1 MMNHWLSHSIIT
13 LSLWGVWGIF
23 GKLAYRSITPR
34 DYIPLVLIGNI
45 IVLIIAS
52 FFLLKPAHFKITSQD
67 ALFAVISS
75 VAYVAGGLFFFL
87 ALGKGETSKVVII
100 TALYPII
107 TISYSLFFMNEPI
120 STSKLIGIITVFLGI
135 VFLSV

>member
-1 MMNHWLSHSIIT
+1 MMNNWLSHSLIT

-23 GKLAYRSITPR
+23 GKLAYRSVTPK

-45 IVLIIAS
+45 AVLLIAC
-52 FFLLKPAHFKITSQD
+52 FFLLKPSHFKITSQD
-67 ALFAVISS
+67 SFFAIISS

-87 ALGKGETSKVVII
+87 ALGKGETSKVVLV

-107 TISYSLFFMNEPI
+107 TISYSLLFLNEPI
-120 STSKLIGIITVFLGI
+120 STTKLIGIVTVFLGI
-135 VFLSV
+135 IFLSA